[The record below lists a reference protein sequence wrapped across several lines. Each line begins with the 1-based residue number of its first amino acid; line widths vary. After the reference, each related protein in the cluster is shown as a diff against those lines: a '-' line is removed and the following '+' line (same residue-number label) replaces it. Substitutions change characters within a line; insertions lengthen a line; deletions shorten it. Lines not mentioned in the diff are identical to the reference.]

1 MNFMIMELIHTLS
14 FLKKLKNK
22 DLLRDIWKCYIDVQE
37 KLLQRRSIPINIIP
51 ESVRIDGNKL
61 NIIVDEY
68 DKTSEILDVISEKFH
83 LQEDKIC
90 IEKSYFLADI
100 DIIVNHI

>member
-1 MNFMIMELIHTLS
+1 MIMELIHTLS

-61 NIIVDEY
+61 
-68 DKTSEILDVISEKFH
+68 K
-83 LQEDKIC
+83 
-90 IEKSYFLADI
+90 
-100 DIIVNHI
+100 